1 MRLQLFHGCAR
12 RPQKYVNIMQFIY
25 MVHMYAACRVQTR
38 TDRDST
44 REWERKGDKWTVCDT
59 GALNTTASNSYS
71 YEKCHTKRTFTLSN
85 WVGCSPICLPV
96 CPMSFPFP
104 PFPLSLC
111 RQGAWVLWPCGWLS
125 TWRTCVPADR
135 EVSTARACWCGGLAR
150 TLGRREEC
158 MGGRGLHYPT
168 GDNMNYACSSAPD

>member
-1 MRLQLFHGCAR
+1 
-12 RPQKYVNIMQFIY
+12 
-25 MVHMYAACRVQTR
+25 MYAACRVQTR
-38 TDRDST
+38 TDRESMSEWQWQ
-44 REWERKGDKWTVCDT
+44 REGDKWTVCDT
-59 GALNTTASNSYS
+59 GALNRTASNSYS

-85 WVGCSPICLPV
+85 WVGCSPICLRLSV
-96 CPMSFPFP
+96 LCPL
-104 PFPLSLC
+104 PLSPPTFHK
-111 RQGAWVLWPCGWLS
+111 VLWPCAWLS

-158 MGGRGLHYPT
+158 RSAGGGGLHYPT